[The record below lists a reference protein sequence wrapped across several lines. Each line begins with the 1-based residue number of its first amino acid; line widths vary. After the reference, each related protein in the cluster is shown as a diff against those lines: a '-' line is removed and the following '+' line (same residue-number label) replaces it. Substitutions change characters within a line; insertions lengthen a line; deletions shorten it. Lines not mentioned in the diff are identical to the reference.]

1 MPDLGPP
8 TVAVHASFLTA
19 MAEFVAEGRCEGDGS
34 MIGYD
39 IATFGPTWNTTEG
52 FDRYVSHLRDEVLEE
67 TPRLAHHVPSTT
79 LWWIDG
85 REYLGRI
92 SVRHRLTP
100 ALHEVGGHI
109 GYDVRPSARRRGH
122 ATQMLRQALPWAH
135 RLGIDPA
142 LLSCDSANGAS
153 RLVIERNGG
162 VIDDERHGKLR
173 YWVPTHTP
181 VSPKH

>member
-1 MPDLGPP
+1 MPELGPP

-19 MAEFVAEGRCEGDGS
+19 MAEFIAEGRGEGDGS

-39 IATFGPTWNTTEG
+39 IATFGPTWDTTEG
-52 FDRYVSHLRDEVLEE
+52 FDRYISHLHDEVDEQ
-67 TPRLAHHVPSTT
+67 TPRPAHHVPSTT

-85 REYLGRI
+85 SEYLGRI

-122 ATQMLRQALPWAH
+122 ATQMLRLALPWAQ

-142 LLSCDSANGAS
+142 LLSCDSTNVAS

-162 VIDDERHGKLR
+162 VFDDERHGKMR
-173 YWVPTHTP
+173 YWVPTHTG
-181 VSPKH
+181 